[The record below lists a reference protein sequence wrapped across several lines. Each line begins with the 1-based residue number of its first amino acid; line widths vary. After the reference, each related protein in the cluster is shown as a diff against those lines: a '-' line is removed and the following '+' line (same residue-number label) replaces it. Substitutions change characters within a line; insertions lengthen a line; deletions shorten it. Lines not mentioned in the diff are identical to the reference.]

1 MPGKTGGSFEIT
13 KVESDTSQRGI
24 AATRKRIGETGRRET
39 ADGETEKIRWGD
51 KLREISDQ
59 LSV

>member
-1 MPGKTGGSFEIT
+1 LGQLRHS
-13 KVESDTSQRGI
+13 
-24 AATRKRIGETGRRET
+24 AALPQPRKRIGETGRRET